1 MERIQDIYD
10 AIAAGGFKPSTLQAI
25 EEYSNDI
32 ENGTTDFP
40 RFNQQE
46 HAGLCK
52 GGSPLIGASIVACYA
67 RRSLATGSNAE
78 SSQGQCKSSAEVSSL
93 NLCRDAACARS
104 IEQGDPANWQIDQL
118 QEQLF

>member
-52 GGSPLIGASIVACYA
+52 AGPALIGASVVAGYA
-67 RRSLATGSNAE
+67 ARSLATSGDATG
-78 SSQGQCKSSAEVSSL
+78 SQGQCKSSAEVSSL

-104 IEQGDPANWQIDQL
+104 IEQGGPANWQIDQL
-118 QEQLF
+118 QE